1 MRTIFGLVLVVGMAL
16 AGFAVYMA
24 QGYIKQTEQAL
35 QQERAFRA
43 QIGPMVEVFIVNKD
57 KKYGDPLVR
66 EDVQR
71 MWWPKNALPEKAFTD
86 EATLFPPDVNG
97 SRYVLREM
105 AAFEPILDIKVTKPG
120 EPAGLTSMLAPGM
133 RAFAIKVDVA
143 SGVSGFVHPGDHV
156 DVYWTTSAAGGG
168 EVTRMI
174 EGRVSVI
181 AVDQV
186 AGGDRSGEALVARTV
201 TVQAGPEQ
209 IARLAQAQAT
219 GRLSL
224 ALVGVDDPAAEDQAS
239 LIEVDNNALLGIQ
252 AEVAVQAPT
261 EKVCT
266 VRTRKGADVIE
277 IPIPCTN

>member
-1 MRTIFGLVLVVGMAL
+1 MRAIFGLVLVVGMAL

-24 QGYIKQTEQAL
+24 QGYINQTEQAL

-57 KKYGDPLVR
+57 RKYGDPLQR

-71 MWWPKNALPEKAFTD
+71 MWWPKSALPEKAFID
-86 EATLFPPDVNG
+86 EAALFPANTNAP
-97 SRYVLREM
+97 RYILREM
-105 AAFEPILDIKVTKPG
+105 AAFEPVLETKVTKPG
-120 EPAGLTSMLAPGM
+120 EQAGLTSMLSPGM

-143 SGVSGFVHPGDHV
+143 SGVSGFVHPGDSV
-156 DVYWTTSAAGGG
+156 DIYWTTSATTGG

-181 AVDQV
+181 AVDQMSS
-186 AGGDRSGEALVARTV
+186 GDRSGEAQVARTV
-201 TVQAGPEQ
+201 TVQAAPEQ

-224 ALVGVDDPAAEDQAS
+224 ALVGTDDPIAGEETAM
-239 LIEVDNNALLGIQ
+239 IEVDKNSLLGIETQ
-252 AEVAVQAPT
+252 VAIDVPV
-261 EKVCT
+261 ERVCT
-266 VRTRKGADVIE
+266 IKTRKGGEVVE
-277 IPIPCTN
+277 IPITCTN

>member
-1 MRTIFGLVLVVGMAL
+1 MRAIFGLVLVVGMAL

-57 KKYGDPLVR
+57 RKYGDPLAR
-66 EDVQR
+66 EDVQK

-86 EATLFPPDVNG
+86 EATLFPADAPG
-97 SRYVLREM
+97 SRYILREM
-105 AAFEPILDIKVTKPG
+105 AAFEPILETKVTQPG
-120 EPAGLTSMLAPGM
+120 EPAGLTSMLSPGM

-143 SGVSGFVHPGDHV
+143 SGVSGFVHPGDNV
-156 DVYWTTSAAGGG
+156 DIYWTTSAAGGG

-174 EGRVSVI
+174 EERVSVI
-181 AVDQV
+181 AVDQM

-201 TVQAGPEQ
+201 TVQAVPEQ

-224 ALVGVDDPAAEDQAS
+224 ALVGAEDPDAVADTGM
-239 LIEVDNNALLGIQ
+239 IEVDNNALLGIQ
-252 AEVAVQAPT
+252 AEVAVEAEV

-266 VRTRKGADVIE
+266 VKNRKGGEVVE